1 MDRWKKFFIFLGALV
16 WGVFVAV
23 LIIYLFFPY
32 QRALKIALRD
42 VAGGG
47 KTAIAME
54 GVSVRTMEITAS
66 KLLLR
71 PVGNPSQTAP
81 FELSNVNINWSP
93 FSLLR
98 GTLAFNSRASL
109 YGGTL
114 RAFVGDI
121 PLAGPG
127 NPNVLLKL
135 EHVNMA
141 KCPDGV
147 FPFLKGVT
155 GSLDGWIRKDA
166 SPAKPDRL
174 TGSFRFDLKV
184 GEVKDLQIKNMPRL
198 VIPYK
203 RIAIQGRMDGPRVDL
218 STIALVSDVIMLLG
232 KGSIETTDQGQN
244 IDVRLSYEALSKS
257 FPLKGKGTI
266 LISGNQAAPTITV
279 SSP

>member
-1 MDRWKKFFIFLGALV
+1 MDRWKKLFLFLGVVL
-16 WGVFVAV
+16 WGVFVAA
-23 LIIYLFFPY
+23 LIVYLFFPY
-32 QRALKIALRD
+32 QRAVKIALRD

-47 KTAIAME
+47 KTAVAME
-54 GVSVRTMEITAS
+54 GVNIRTTEITAS

-71 PVGNPSQTAP
+71 PLGNPSQSAP
-81 FELSNVNINWSP
+81 FELSNVDIVWSP
-93 FSLLR
+93 FSLLH

-109 YGGTL
+109 YDGTL
-114 RAFVGDI
+114 HASVAAI

-135 EHVNMA
+135 DHVDMG

-155 GSLDGWIRKDA
+155 GFLEGWIKKDA
-166 SPAKPDRL
+166 SSRPDRQ
-174 TGSFRFDLKV
+174 TGSFRFDLKL
-184 GEVKDLQIKNMPRL
+184 GEVRELRIMNMPRL

-203 RIAIQGRMDGPRVDL
+203 RIAIQGRINGPRVDL

-232 KGSIETTDQGQN
+232 KGSIEATDQGQN
-244 IDVRLSYEALSKS
+244 IDVKLSYETLSKN

>member
-1 MDRWKKFFIFLGALV
+1 MDRWKKLLFFLGALV
-16 WGVFVAV
+16 WGLFVAAF
-23 LIIYLFFPY
+23 IIYLFFPY

-42 VAGGG
+42 IVGGG

-66 KLLLR
+66 KLSLR
-71 PVGNPSQTAP
+71 PFGNASQTAP
-81 FELSNVNINWSP
+81 FELSNLDINWSP
-93 FSLLR
+93 FSLLH
-98 GTLAFNSRASL
+98 GALAFNSRASL
-109 YGGTL
+109 YDGTL
-114 RAFVGDI
+114 RASVGKI
-121 PLAGPG
+121 PLAGQG
-127 NPNVLLKL
+127 NPDILLRL
-135 EHVNMA
+135 EHVNLA

-147 FPFLKGVT
+147 FPFLRGVT

-166 SPAKPDRL
+166 SPARPDRQ
-174 TGSFRFDLKV
+174 TGSFRFDLKL
-184 GEVKDLQIKNMPRL
+184 GEVKDLQIKDMPRL

-218 STIALVSDVIMLLG
+218 STIALVSDAIMLLG

-244 IDVRLSYEALSKS
+244 IDVKLSYEALSKS

-279 SSP
+279 SNP

>member
-1 MDRWKKFFIFLGALV
+1 MDRWKKFLFFSGALV

-42 VAGGG
+42 IAGGG

-66 KLLLR
+66 KLSLR
-71 PVGNPSQTAP
+71 PMGNPSQTTP
-81 FELSNVNINWSP
+81 FELSNVDINWSP

-109 YGGTL
+109 YDGTL
-114 RAFVGDI
+114 HASVGSI
-121 PLAGPG
+121 PLAGSG
-127 NPNVLLKL
+127 NPNVLLRL

-155 GSLDGWIRKDA
+155 GTLDGWIRKDA
-166 SPAKPDRL
+166 PSAKPDRQ
-174 TGSFRFDLKV
+174 TGSFRFDLKL
-184 GEVKDLQIKNMPRL
+184 GEVKDLQIKDMPRF

-266 LISGNQAAPTITV
+266 LISGNQAAPSITV